1 MFLSESGN
9 GGDGLLRSDNAT
21 LDSSMTVRFI
31 DHTPGQ
37 RMEFDRGADR
47 VRPLLP
53 GQGGAAWIRY
63 RSMRPNASDPVVLVL
78 WEAPNRAKG
87 MRPKVLRGARADQW
101 IRHIST
107 ADAPVPTPLLSRI
120 WTAVTPGWLAD
131 PQIRPAVNVVS
142 AVFGAV
148 LLLVAALVAMD
159 LSGLRSVLPLT
170 VEYDWLGFAGGLMG
184 GVAGGVMTLAGV
196 MLTLRSS
203 GRAERQR
210 QQDESMRT
218 RLSVMPLLDLALS
231 DDAAHFDNSRG
242 QLAGR
247 GWLIFPLGGRIETRP
262 QDSVDHTLA
271 IICHNIG
278 LGHARLR
285 YVSVDRRDD
294 FGAVSRLGDFG
305 EPNGILQVG
314 HQHVIRMSLAQS
326 REPAAGK
333 DKPDENFMLVLTIYY
348 EDLLGNR
355 YRQRLDASLFSPLPS
370 PSSTETPAPVVHSF
384 QGAIKPPEFVGAPD
398 GNLFWYH

>member
-1 MFLSESGN
+1 MRTIFSVMVAVALCAIAVLVGEAIRRVRESRAVAVRLKRCDDGLAATFTPPRRRSIEVVEHSTMFLSESGN

-203 GRAERQR
+203 GRAERLPAETTHQVR
-210 QQDESMRT
+210 REQLNT
-218 RLSVMPLLDLALS
+218 LS
-231 DDAAHFDNSRG
+231 
-242 QLAGR
+242 
-247 GWLIFPLGGRIETRP
+247 T
-262 QDSVDHTLA
+262 
-271 IICHNIG
+271 
-278 LGHARLR
+278 
-285 YVSVDRRDD
+285 
-294 FGAVSRLGDFG
+294 
-305 EPNGILQVG
+305 
-314 HQHVIRMSLAQS
+314 
-326 REPAAGK
+326 
-333 DKPDENFMLVLTIYY
+333 
-348 EDLLGNR
+348 
-355 YRQRLDASLFSPLPS
+355 
-370 PSSTETPAPVVHSF
+370 
-384 QGAIKPPEFVGAPD
+384 
-398 GNLFWYH
+398 